1 MSQFKYF
8 LHTMVIFRNETSPLL
23 DKELDNEGN
32 PWQEY
37 FQNYDIVD

>member
-1 MSQFKYF
+1 
-8 LHTMVIFRNETSPLL
+8 MVIFRNETSPLL

>member
-32 PWQEY
+32 P
-37 FQNYDIVD
+37 